1 MTDVEI
7 IDSESTP
14 TASIAESLLPYYTE
28 GTKKASYLKYIIAG
42 FSKTEASKLC
52 KLGKY
57 PHKTLHRW
65 EADPIFMALLEK
77 SKTTLRDELSN
88 KLVDIEFTRN
98 FMLVLQKDFA
108 VMFKDA
114 LGEEILTK
122 GEEEYLKLIRK
133 FYTPQQYAQVKQ
145 MAVGGGPEGGFDWS
159 KAAIELNIRL
169 SKETVSVR
177 G

>member
-1 MTDVEI
+1 MTDVEV

-14 TASIAESLLPYYTE
+14 TASIAESLLPWYTE
-28 GTKKASYLKYIIAG
+28 GTKKAQFLKYIIAG

-65 EADPIFMALLEK
+65 EEDPIFMALLEK
-77 SKTTLRDELSN
+77 SKSSLRDELAN

-98 FMLVLQKDFA
+98 FMLVLQKDFD

-114 LGEEILTK
+114 LGEEVLTK
-122 GEEEYLKLIRK
+122 DEVEYLKLIRK

-145 MAVGGGPEGGFDWS
+145 MAVGNILEGGFDWS
-159 KAAIELNIRL
+159 KTAVEINLRL
-169 SKETVSVR
+169 SKETISAR